1 MVDSLLAVGAPIT
14 VPVDPNAPVAQ
25 RWLLDE
31 LAKSPYQ
38 AATPSWF
45 DRLVTQFSDWLNS
58 LITGLGSV
66 RIPGAGNLLTLIVV
80 LAVVVVLVVAFLVFG
95 VPRINRRSTVTGQV
109 FGDDDIRDAAALRR
123 DAERAAASGDYSTA
137 IAELFRALARSL
149 DERTLVSF
157 FPGSTARGVATRA
170 GQVFPDAADRL
181 LDAAETFDEVRYL
194 GATGSASQWDRLLAL
209 ERELRSARTPHDGSH
224 RDGAQCDD
232 RDRDDR
238 DRDGS
243 EQVDELAV
251 PR

>member
-1 MVDSLLAVGAPIT
+1 VSSPVSLAVGAPLT
-14 VPVDPNAPVAQ
+14 VPVDPNAPEAQ

-45 DRLVTQFSDWLNS
+45 DQLATQFSDWLNS

-66 RIPGAGNLLTLIVV
+66 RIPGAGNLLTLVAVV
-80 LAVVVVLVVAFLVFG
+80 AVVVVLVVAFLVFG
-95 VPRINRRSTVTGQV
+95 VPSINRRSTVTGQV
-109 FGDDDIRDAAALRR
+109 FGEDDIRDAAALRR

-137 IAELFRALARSL
+137 IAELFRALARGL

-181 LDAAETFDEVRYL
+181 LDAAAAFDGVRYL
-194 GATGSASQWDRLLAL
+194 GAIGSAPQWDRLVAL
-209 ERELRSARTPHDGSH
+209 ERELRSARVAHDGSQH
-224 RDGAQCDD
+224 DGNQH
-232 RDRDDR
+232 
-238 DRDGS
+238 DGS
-243 EQVDELAV
+243 EKVDELAV